1 MSSIKEAKNA
11 LVAALFE
18 LSKSANEA
26 ADATVSFYRL
36 AGFEAGEAAGLALA
50 NLSETIANGAA
61 GFSLGSN
68 GADVTLSQASQPL
81 EDGADSAKTR
91 KKRARKDPLAPK
103 KPLTTYLRYNLQVR
117 DEIKKERSDAEQP
130 PIPAIELNKIIA
142 ERWGSL
148 GESEKNKLQ
157 SAYDADFEVYK
168 KELESY
174 KAKEKG
180 EGGEAA
186 ATAAPVSPVATASSA
201 PAVTETPT
209 ASQASPSKKS
219 SVKSA
224 DGGNADTLSTIRKL
238 ASSPTK
244 ETQKK
249 KAPKEL
255 KDVSTPKKEKA
266 KKKKEPTSDDKKL
279 KKRKSE

>member
-18 LSKSANEA
+18 LSKSANDA

-61 GFSLGSN
+61 GLSLGSN
-68 GADVTLSQASQPL
+68 GADATLSQATQPL
-81 EDGADSAKTR
+81 DDGADSAKIR

-117 DEIKKERSDAEQP
+117 DEIKKERSDADQP

-148 GESEKNKLQ
+148 GESEKTKLQ

-180 EGGEAA
+180 ESGETAA
-186 ATAAPVSPVATASSA
+186 AAAPPVSPVATSTAA
-201 PAVTETPT
+201 AVTETPS
-209 ASQASPSKKS
+209 ASQASPSKKV
-219 SVKSA
+219 SVKS
-224 DGGNADTLSTIRKL
+224 DGASADTLSTIRKL

-244 ETQKK
+244 ESQKK

-255 KDVSTPKKEKA
+255 KDASTPKKEKV
-266 KKKKEPTSDDKKL
+266 KKKKEPTSDEKKV